1 MNNCDSSVSSNNSNE
16 GDGKIK
22 INPYNINNRLI
33 TQEEVQEILRKGGL
47 DIKIRDIE
55 KYWKSLSHKSY
66 CKKKNN
72 DNNDI
77 EIAER
82 PEDALELREESNERL
97 EFLGDS
103 IISSVVAKYLFER
116 YPDQDEGFMTRI
128 RTKLVN
134 GQTLGN
140 FAELIGL
147 PEFLLIS
154 RHVEERCKGRE
165 SYRILEDAFE
175 SFVGALFLDFNEIDL
190 EDYYDQIYKNESN
203 SYIKNLQEKLQTL
216 SKLKLSGKNKG
227 LVSECLSDL
236 NKIEN
241 ISFYREGLDFSGPGY
256 QMCQIFIVNVIE
268 NNISFQDLILKDT
281 NFKDQLLR
289 YFQHNFQ
296 ITPKYNEENIDGPP
310 HNRVFTMSVSGPNG
324 NIIGTGRGRS
334 KKKAEQRAS
343 KFALIYLGELSTELL
358 SDDDNE
364 SYED

>member
-1 MNNCDSSVSSNNSNE
+1 MSCESSVSSINSNE
-16 GDGKIK
+16 DGKIK
-22 INPYNINNRLI
+22 INPYNVNNKLI
-33 TQEEVQEILRKGGL
+33 TKEEIQNILKKGDL
-47 DIKIRDIE
+47 DIEIRDIT
-55 KYWKSLSHKSY
+55 KFHKALAHKSY
-66 CKKKNN
+66 CRKKNN
-72 DNNDI
+72 DNNDV

-82 PEDALELREESNERL
+82 PENALELREESNERL

-103 IISSVVAKYLFER
+103 IISSVVAKYLYER

-175 SFVGALFLDFNEIDL
+175 SFIGALFLDFNEMELD
-190 EDYYDQIYKNESN
+190 DYYNQIYKEKSN
-203 SYIKNLQEKLQTL
+203 NSIQKIKNNLKVLSQIKLAD
-216 SKLKLSGKNKG
+216 KNKNKI
-227 LVSECLSDL
+227 LECLSEIENL
-236 NKIEN
+236 EN
-241 ISFYREGLDFSGPGY
+241 ISFEQESLDFSGPGY
-256 QMCQIFIVNVIE
+256 QMCQIFIINVIE

-289 YFQHNFQ
+289 YFQHNYQ
-296 ITPKYNEENIDGPP
+296 MTPKYNKEDEEGPP
-310 HNRVFTMSVSGPNG
+310 HNRIFTMSVSGPKG
-324 NIIGTGRGRS
+324 NIIGTGKGRS

-343 KFALIYLGELSTELL
+343 MFALIYLGEISADSI
-358 SDDDNE
+358 SDDDND
-364 SYED
+364 SYGD